1 MKPGN
6 LVRIIPKDTIGLIV
20 KARKH
25 DAALVSGDFDDGVY
39 TLYHIQLITDTE
51 LNGQV
56 RRYLAQDLKLIS

>member
-20 KARKH
+20 KARPH
-25 DAALVSGDFDDGVY
+25 EPSVDDWRAY

-56 RRYLAQDLKLIS
+56 RRYLAKDLRKIS